1 MSASKTFVQLPSDLL
16 IDREVSATELRLYAI
31 LMDLGYRGRGFSQAG
46 NRYLAKLCNCHEKT
60 VANSLK
66 HLEDLGWLR
75 IVRIGL
81 NRNNK
86 IHCLRTV
93 RKDKKVPI
101 KIRNQMG
108 NPSTNRKKNI
118 KTIEVSTAPDASVYS
133 ETAPKAPPK
142 NQEEIRHRDEV
153 RASKADDYQERTK
166 ALQDGLQQATRETSW
181 NMWLKDLVIVGND
194 EGLSISV
201 GKDTDFELEWVQKH
215 YGHLIEAAAGEE
227 VFLTL

>member
-16 IDREVSATELRLYAI
+16 IDRDVSATELRLYAI
-31 LMDLGYRGRGFSQAG
+31 LMDLGYKGRGFSQAG
-46 NRYLAKLCNCHEKT
+46 TRYLAKLCNCHEKT
-60 VANSLK
+60 VAKSLK
-66 HLEDLGWLR
+66 HLEELGWLR

-101 KIRNQMG
+101 KAGSEMG
-108 NPSTNRKKNI
+108 RPTTNRKKNKKNI
-118 KTIEVSTAPDASVYS
+118 KVVTASDVSVYS
-133 ETAPKAPPK
+133 ETAPKTPPK
-142 NQEEIRHRDEV
+142 NDEEIRHRDEV
-153 RASKADDYQERTK
+153 RARKADDYQDRTK
-166 ALQDGLQQATRETSW
+166 ALQDGLQQATREASW

-201 GKDTDFELEWVQKH
+201 GKNTDFELEWIEKH
-215 YGHLIEAAAGEE
+215 YSHLIETVAGEE
-227 VFLTL
+227 VALTL

>member
-1 MSASKTFVQLPSDLL
+1 MSASITFVQLPSDLL

-31 LMDLGYRGRGFSQAG
+31 LMDLGYKGMGFSQAG
-46 NRYLAKLCNCHEKT
+46 TRYLAKLCNCHEKT
-60 VANSLK
+60 VAKSLK
-66 HLEDLGWLR
+66 HLEELGWLR

-93 RKDKKVPI
+93 RKDKNVPI
-101 KIRNQMG
+101 KSRSQMG
-108 NPSTNRKKNI
+108 SPSTNRKKN
-118 KTIEVSTAPDASVYS
+118 KKNIEVVTTPDAFIDNK
-133 ETAPKAPPK
+133 TTTK

-153 RASKADDYQERTK
+153 RASKADNYQERTK
-166 ALQDGLQQATRETSW
+166 ALQDGLQQSTRQTSW

-201 GKDTDFELEWVQKH
+201 GKDTDFELEWIEKH
-215 YGHLIEAAAGEE
+215 YSHLIETVAGEE
-227 VFLTL
+227 VLLTL